1 MNIDH
6 VYTVDHFVRPG
17 ETMSSENYNRFA
29 GGKGFN
35 QSVALGYAGA
45 NVYHAGKIG
54 ADGLWLQEFLK
65 ASGVNTNHVM
75 TSDGSS
81 GHAIIQVTT
90 QGENSIILYGGAN
103 QEITPTEANTI
114 LDSFE
119 KGDYLL
125 LQNEISATAE
135 IMNLAHARGIKIA
148 INPAPMNESIFKLP
162 LDLVDLF
169 IVNEIEGKDLTEQT
183 KPMDIITAMKE
194 KFPKA
199 AVVLTLGGDG
209 VMYSDPQSEPIHV
222 AGKKVSVVDTTA
234 AGDTFIGYFFATLLQ
249 GNTPQASLELANKAA
264 SITVTR
270 NGAAESI
277 PKMSELV

>member
-17 ETMSSENYNRFA
+17 ETMSSDNYSRFA

-45 NVYHAGKIG
+45 EVYHAGKIG
-54 ADGLWLQEFLK
+54 ADGEWLQEFLK
-65 ASGVNTNHVM
+65 NSGVNTDHVM
-75 TSDGSS
+75 TSNGAS

-103 QEITPTEANTI
+103 QEITATEAKSI

-135 IMNLAHARGIKIA
+135 IMNLAHARGINIA
-148 INPAPMNESIFKLP
+148 INPAPMNESIFTLP

-183 KPMDIITAMKE
+183 EPLAIIAAMKE
-194 KFPKA
+194 KFTKA

-249 GNTPQASLELANKAA
+249 GNTPKAALELANKAA

-277 PKMSELV
+277 PKMNELH